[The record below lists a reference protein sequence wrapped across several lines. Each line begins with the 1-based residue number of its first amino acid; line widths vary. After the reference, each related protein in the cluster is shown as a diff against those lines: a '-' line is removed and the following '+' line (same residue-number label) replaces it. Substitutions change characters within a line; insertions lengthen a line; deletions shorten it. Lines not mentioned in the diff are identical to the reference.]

1 LVGRRV
7 NLSALSVTLALM
19 FWGALWG
26 GIGLM
31 LPIPITAAF
40 KAVCDNIRSL
50 RALGAWLGES

>member
-1 LVGRRV
+1 VGRRV

-31 LPIPITAAF
+31 LAIPITAAF

-50 RALGAWLGES
+50 RPLGAWLGES